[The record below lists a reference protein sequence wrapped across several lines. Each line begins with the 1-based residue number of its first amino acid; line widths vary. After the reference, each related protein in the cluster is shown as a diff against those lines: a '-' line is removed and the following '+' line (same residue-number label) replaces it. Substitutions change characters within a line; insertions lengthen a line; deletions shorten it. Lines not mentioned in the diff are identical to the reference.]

1 MILRGY
7 KERVKGIM
15 PKHLDCL
22 KFGQMVREL
31 REKKGF
37 SQEVF
42 ADQAGVHRTYM
53 GGIERGER
61 NPTLTTI
68 WKIARALNISPAAFF
83 DQTDHLKEFKSLV
96 NLEGE

>member
-1 MILRGY
+1 
-7 KERVKGIM
+7 M

-83 DQTDHLKEFKSLV
+83 ELTDHAKDLKSLA

>member
-1 MILRGY
+1 
-7 KERVKGIM
+7 M

-22 KFGQMVREL
+22 KFGQTVREL

-68 WKIARALNISPAAFF
+68 WKIARALNISPAEFF
-83 DQTDHLKEFKSLV
+83 D
-96 NLEGE
+96 